1 MTALMAI
8 FSTVAGARLG
18 GMCATTSVGGR
29 VVPGQ
34 YPIAARSRLLTYDA
48 RHDECPVDFERFWN
62 DVDNFLTEEL
72 ATR

>member
-1 MTALMAI
+1 
-8 FSTVAGARLG
+8 V
-18 GMCATTSVGGR
+18 
-29 VVPGQ
+29 
-34 YPIAARSRLLTYDA
+34 AARSRLLTYDA